1 MKKSVSTEKNNLF
14 LISLL
19 ILIIGFEI
27 IIRILKIPR
36 YILPT
41 PTSIILALYNQKE
54 ILFKHSLVTLFE
66 ALTGFF
72 LSIIFALII
81 GGIVYP
87 FKKIKKMLYPY
98 LLISQTIPLIAIAP
112 IILIWFGFGIMPKIL
127 IVILICTFPILL
139 NFLGGLEEIDQDIL
153 DLFQV
158 MGASKKYIFFKVILP
173 SSLPNFFSGIKIS
186 ATYSIM
192 GAVIGEWLGA
202 KSGLGIYMTRAI
214 SSFKTDYLFASIIV
228 VVVLSL
234 GIFKV
239 IEYIE
244 KSAMPWKKVKK

>member
-1 MKKSVSTEKNNLF
+1 MKKSVNTEKNNLF

-19 ILIIGFEI
+19 ILIIGCEI

-54 ILFKHSLVTLFE
+54 ILLKHSLVTLFE

-72 LSIIFALII
+72 LSIVFALII

-244 KSAMPWKKVKK
+244 KSVMPWKKVKK

>member
-1 MKKSVSTEKNNLF
+1 MKKSVNTEKNNLF

-19 ILIIGFEI
+19 ILIIGCEI

-54 ILFKHSLVTLFE
+54 ILLKHSLVTLFE

-72 LSIIFALII
+72 LSIVFALII

-239 IEYIE
+239 IEYVE
-244 KSAMPWKKVKK
+244 KSVMPWKKVKN

>member
-1 MKKSVSTEKNNLF
+1 MKKSVNTEKNNLF

-19 ILIIGFEI
+19 ILIIGCEI

-41 PTSIILALYNQKE
+41 PISIILALYNQKE

-72 LSIIFALII
+72 LSILFALII

-244 KSAMPWKKVKK
+244 KSVMPWKKVKK

>member
-1 MKKSVSTEKNNLF
+1 MKKSVNTEKNNLF

-19 ILIIGFEI
+19 ILIIGCEI

-72 LSIIFALII
+72 LSILFALII

-202 KSGLGIYMTRAI
+202 KSGLGIYMTRTI

-244 KSAMPWKKVKK
+244 KSVMPWKKVKK

>member
-54 ILFKHSLVTLFE
+54 ILLKHSLVTLFE

-72 LSIIFALII
+72 LSIVFALII

-244 KSAMPWKKVKK
+244 KLVMPWKKVKN